1 MRCCEL
7 MCAAEKEDEKLA
19 GAMSQVCSHGQVEN
33 ISAHSVSRLL
43 VELEKFSALWKSRS
57 IIGKRCYRT

>member
-43 VELEKFSALWKSRS
+43 VELEKFR
-57 IIGKRCYRT
+57 